1 MKCDCEKGGHHFHR
15 CTKCGDLTAGY
26 KYEKKWVCY
35 ICMGYELTS
44 NGLLKHHIVEWFDSS
59 PLTDETLEGLGFDTK
74 GKLYVNSAILSA
86 NYNTN
91 RDIISVSMQTSTGY
105 IKYKTVGGVKL
116 LIEALK
122 GDE

>member
-1 MKCDCEKGGHHFHR
+1 MNKEHTINILENLPIEK
-15 CTKCGDLTAGY
+15 AQQ
-26 KYEKKWVCY
+26 V
-35 ICMGYELTS
+35 
-44 NGLLKHHIVEWFDSS
+44 VEWFDSS

-105 IKYKTVGGVKL
+105 IKYKTVGKVKM

>member
-1 MKCDCEKGGHHFHR
+1 MKAK
-15 CTKCGDLTAGY
+15 
-26 KYEKKWVCY
+26 
-35 ICMGYELTS
+35 
-44 NGLLKHHIVEWFDSS
+44 FDDPR
-59 PLTDETLEGLGFDTK
+59 PLTDETLEELGFDTK